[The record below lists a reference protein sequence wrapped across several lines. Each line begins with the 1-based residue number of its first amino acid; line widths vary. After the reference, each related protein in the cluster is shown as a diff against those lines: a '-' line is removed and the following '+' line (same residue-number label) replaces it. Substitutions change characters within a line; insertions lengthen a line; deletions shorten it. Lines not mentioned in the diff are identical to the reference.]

1 MIHLTNQESKAHG
14 DHHSTDNGAIHLAL
28 MIWFIGMND
37 TRVMEC
43 TSLYYKLK
51 DEVTNLDPYW
61 QFVYCARKV
70 LGMGEWE
77 GGHPWEGS
85 EDLENDKPQDEA
97 LKRFRFVLSISLKHS
112 VNSDLTQ
119 IEDNFFIK

>member
-1 MIHLTNQESKAHG
+1 MYYNKAYV

-51 DEVTNLDPYW
+51 DNVTNLDPYW
-61 QFVYCARKV
+61 QFVYCARRV
-70 LGMGEWE
+70 LGMGEY
-77 GGHPWEGS
+77 
-85 EDLENDKPQDEA
+85 NDNPQDEA
-97 LKRFRFVLSISLKHS
+97 LKRFRFFFLS
-112 VNSDLTQ
+112 V
-119 IEDNFFIK
+119 

>member
-28 MIWFIGMND
+28 MIWFIGMNN

-51 DEVTNLDPYW
+51 NKFIPKDNLDPYW
-61 QFVYCARKV
+61 QFVYCARRV
-70 LGMGEWE
+70 LGKAMKSSPLLRPFCVSKFWGFF
-77 GGHPWEGS
+77 
-85 EDLENDKPQDEA
+85 L
-97 LKRFRFVLSISLKHS
+97 LKI
-112 VNSDLTQ
+112 
-119 IEDNFFIK
+119 

>member
-1 MIHLTNQESKAHG
+1 MIHLTIPESKALG

-61 QFVYCARKV
+61 KFVYCARKV

-77 GGHPWEGS
+77 GW
-85 EDLENDKPQDEA
+85 EDLGNDKPQDKA